1 MAVSVGLGHV
11 PPTPASNSMAEG
23 VPEDIGAEQPL
34 LRLPTGDLEKNAGIP
49 KVLYCLSSNRDAT
62 YYTYVYVWS
71 FSDAPVVGRVLG
83 YPSHRWDY
91 EPIIVRIDKA
101 SLNRTYIYD
110 AGHYRARSTS
120 TAYFSVATGTHA
132 FKPSREPV
140 GERLGSGQFEQF
152 TPESL
157 RMINSRLETLP
168 RIPFRSGLSLSWA
181 CNAPWEVERA
191 NVFSGPAAVGRIPL
205 QANLLAGLS
214 IGLIVAAV
222 GWLVLR
228 MVRDFRTW
236 YELRHAAFA
245 GESWEACSASKLSL
259 RWLATVFQE
268 PMHRFWAFSPVPPQE
283 LRFQFWQ
290 ALLLEGRSL
299 ASLLLE
305 ESVLWLLRY

>member
-1 MAVSVGLGHV
+1 M
-11 PPTPASNSMAEG
+11 
-23 VPEDIGAEQPL
+23 
-34 LRLPTGDLEKNAGIP
+34 
-49 KVLYCLSSNRDAT
+49 YCLSSNRDVT

-71 FSDAPVVGRVLG
+71 FSDSPVVGRVLG

-140 GERLGSGQFEQF
+140 GERLGSGQFEQL

-157 RMINSRLETLP
+157 RMINSQLETLP
-168 RIPFRSGLSLSWA
+168 RIPFRSGLSRSWA

-205 QANLLAGLS
+205 QANLLAGLF
-214 IGLIVAAV
+214 IGLIVATV

-236 YELRHAAFA
+236 YGLRVAACGLCGGIVGGVVGF
-245 GESWEACSASKLSL
+245 E
-259 RWLATVFQE
+259 TVFA
-268 PMHRFWAFSPVPPQE
+268 MASSGVPGTNASILGILAGTAAGTAVSVLAGTIARGKIPSV
-283 LRFQFWQ
+283 LV
-290 ALLLEGRSL
+290 AGGISSL
-299 ASLLLE
+299 AAAILTAA
-305 ESVLWLLRY
+305 W